1 MVILSKD
8 WLRLRIGKLGI
19 YDFPPGY
26 YVYVG
31 SALAGLHGRLKHHL
45 KSEKRLHW
53 HIDYLLQQA
62 TVVQIWCALG
72 EDRLECIWNAILAE
86 LPEATPIIPGFG
98 SSDCRCHTHL
108 THFLTTPS
116 LSGFRQKLR
125 QSNLPRVR
133 RLNKMSNCYTYLS
146 HQSAIR
152 TIVCFEADLFLLIL
166 STDSATD
173 SELSC

>member
-1 MVILSKD
+1 LVILSKD

-19 YDFPPGY
+19 HDLPPGY

-62 TVVQIWCALG
+62 TVAQIWCALG
-72 EDRLECIWNAILAE
+72 EDRLECTWNAILAE
-86 LPEATPIIPGFG
+86 LPGAAPIVPSFG

-108 THFLTTPS
+108 THFLTAPS
-116 LSGFRQKLR
+116 LSGFRQELR

-133 RLNKMSNCYTYLS
+133 RLNKMSDCDSCLFYRVLHGGLTCS
-146 HQSAIR
+146 FSPHIR
-152 TIVCFEADLFLLIL
+152 I
-166 STDSATD
+166 
-173 SELSC
+173 